1 VDRGIALHKMIRLVT
16 LATSGGGYLNF
27 MGNEFGHPEWIDFPR
42 EGNGWS
48 FKYARRQWSLADN
61 PLLRYGG
68 LRDFDAEMIH
78 YVKRERILSGELQQ
92 LYVDEERKVLIF
104 SRGNSIFAFNF
115 NPVASFENFRF
126 RAPGGEY
133 AMAFNSD
140 EPEFGGFSRLGRD
153 ERHATEDGV
162 LSLYLP
168 SRVAI
173 VLKKTK

>member
-1 VDRGIALHKMIRLVT
+1 
-16 LATSGGGYLNF
+16 
-27 MGNEFGHPEWIDFPR
+27 
-42 EGNGWS
+42 
-48 FKYARRQWSLADN
+48 
-61 PLLRYGG
+61 
-68 LRDFDAEMIH
+68 MIH
-78 YVKRERILSGELQQ
+78 YVKRERILSGTLRQ

-115 NPVASFENFRF
+115 NPVASFESFGF
-126 RAPGGEY
+126 QAPEGEY

-140 EPEFGGFSRLGRD
+140 APEFGGFSRLGSD
-153 ERHATEDGV
+153 ERHCTVDGW